1 MVPDALVNSKS
12 LVALSAQ
19 PFYLLN
25 GWVTTD
31 PYVYIGQ
38 GQLIVL
44 VAWRGWGL

>member
-1 MVPDALVNSKS
+1 MTPDALVNSKS
-12 LVALSAQ
+12 LVALSAH

-31 PYVYIGQ
+31 PYFYI
-38 GQLIVL
+38 GQLIVM